1 MSVVLLILGIV
12 LLLASIAYYKYKK
25 STYVPIPEPGQYVPN
40 KVKSV
45 PEKKEVTKKPK
56 KEKKKHDGP
65 TMTVFY
71 YSQTGTAE
79 DFATRLADEGKL
91 YGIHTR
97 VVDVENFDTDE
108 FNGSEHSIIIFC
120 VATYGEG
127 DPPENAID
135 FHEWL
140 MDDSREE
147 DLLEGAKFA
156 VFGLGDSTYENFN
169 KMGKVVDKRL
179 AELGAERIIKRGE
192 GDSDENIEQDF
203 LTWKKKFWEEAV
215 VLFDLGEKKEA
226 KVERKCHM
234 KTYNKDDKEIADI
247 DVTKI
252 LRWRDV
258 SSNKKDAHYDM
269 KNTYLATIV
278 VNRELH
284 SPLSER
290 SCRHIEIDLGG
301 VLKYETGDHL
311 GIFPL
316 NNETLVHKLIAR
328 LKADPDQIIAI
339 FSNDDPKTPIVG
351 PATLKAILSSY
362 YDILSQPKKP
372 MLRALVD
379 YTTDENEKIKLMT
392 LSSDDPQDQELYNTY
407 ILKDMRTILEVL
419 KDFPNLNPPI
429 DHFLELLPRLQ
440 PRYFSISSSPNF
452 AKGRV
457 HATAAVVKFTTPT
470 KRVHEGVCTTWLY
483 KQTVENGQ
491 LPRVPVFIRKSSF
504 YLPKSLK
511 TPIIMI
517 GPGTGLAPFRGF
529 LQERAHRAK
538 TENVPFDQVTNIL
551 FFGCRNKDKDFIYS
565 EELEKYV
572 SDGFLELYTAFS
584 RDTDKKVYVQHR
596 ILEEEISKR
605 FYNLLEEG
613 AYLYICGDSKNMSKD
628 VNNAI
633 KKVISTVGQKSEKEA
648 EQYVEALRSRGR
660 FLSDV
665 W

>member
-1 MSVVLLILGIV
+1 
-12 LLLASIAYYKYKK
+12 
-25 STYVPIPEPGQYVPN
+25 
-40 KVKSV
+40 
-45 PEKKEVTKKPK
+45 
-56 KEKKKHDGP
+56 
-65 TMTVFY
+65 
-71 YSQTGTAE
+71 
-79 DFATRLADEGKL
+79 
-91 YGIHTR
+91 
-97 VVDVENFDTDE
+97 
-108 FNGSEHSIIIFC
+108 
-120 VATYGEG
+120 
-127 DPPENAID
+127 
-135 FHEWL
+135 
-140 MDDSREE
+140 
-147 DLLEGAKFA
+147 
-156 VFGLGDSTYENFN
+156 
-169 KMGKVVDKRL
+169 MGKVVDKRL
-179 AELGAERIIKRGE
+179 EELGSERIIKRGA

-203 LTWKKKFWEEAV
+203 LKWKKMFWDETV
-215 VLFDLGEKKEA
+215 VLFNLGEKKEA

-234 KTYNKDDKEIADI
+234 KVYDKDDKELS
-247 DVTKI
+247 DVDVNKI

-258 SSNKKDAHYDM
+258 TSTKKDSHYDM
-269 KNTYLATIV
+269 KNTYLAKIV

-284 SPLSER
+284 SSTSER
-290 SCRHIEIDLGG
+290 SCRHVEIDLGD

-351 PATLKAILSSY
+351 PATLKSILLSY

-379 YTTDENEKIKLMT
+379 YTTSDDEKIKLMK

-407 ILKDMRTILEVL
+407 ILRDMRTILEVL
-419 KDFPNLNPPI
+419 KDFPELNPPV

-452 AKGRV
+452 ANGRV

-470 KRVHEGVCTTWLY
+470 KRVHEGVCTTWLLN
-483 KQTVENGQ
+483 QVIEDGNT
-491 LPRVPVFIRKSSF
+491 LPVPVFIRKSSF

-529 LQERAHRAK
+529 LQERYYRAQK
-538 TENVPFDQVTNIL
+538 ENMPFEQVTNML
-551 FFGCRNKDKDFIYS
+551 FFGCRNKDKDYIYR

-572 SDGFLELYTAFS
+572 SEGFLELHTAFS
-584 RDTDKKVYVQHR
+584 RDSDKKVYVQHR
-596 ILEEEISKR
+596 ILEEETSKR
-605 FYNLLEEG
+605 FYKLLEEG

-628 VNNAI
+628 VNIAI
-633 KKVISTVGQKSEKEA
+633 KKVISTVGQKSDKEA